1 MKSFEKS
8 CYLLPWPE
16 VSKIISA
23 ETEKYL
29 DGTVPCTAKYED
41 ETFWC
46 IDTPGYSMP
55 IHKACRL
62 MQLSGFPADNW
73 QDTLPDEGGPTV
85 DGYGMELSG
94 HLLHKGLGLTWR
106 HQIITPEGLWLVDV
120 SNTVEHKPEPA
131 LIDGIEVYFEE
142 LKSKDELFNFLSEGS
157 CTHASLMEF
166 CEDYKKSYGN
176 DLCWLYPVAGD
187 SCMGEYL
194 ILVREG
200 VISLPYTGF
209 GDDSNAIFDL
219 NAASLLRPEQLTQL
233 AADWQCFSSDL
244 IHAMSDM
251 EEYLRKKEGDS
262 K

>member
-16 VSKIISA
+16 VSQIISA

-62 MQLSGFPADNW
+62 MQLSGFPSDNW

-106 HQIITPEGLWLVDV
+106 HQIITPEGLWLVDIADK
-120 SNTVEHKPEPA
+120 VEQQPEPA
-131 LIDGIEVYFEE
+131 IIDGIEVRFEE
-142 LKSKDELFNFLSEGS
+142 LKSKDELFNFLGEGS

-166 CEDYKKSYGN
+166 CEDYKERYDT
-176 DLCWLYPVAGD
+176 DLCWPYPIAGD
-187 SCMGEYL
+187 SHLGAFLVL
-194 ILVREG
+194 IREG
-200 VISLPYTGF
+200 VLCLPYDGF
-209 GDDSNAIFDL
+209 DGESYEFFNLADAKLLTAGQIAELSRKLQEFSNGL
-219 NAASLLRPEQLTQL
+219 V
-233 AADWQCFSSDL
+233 
-244 IHAMSDM
+244 HAMNDM
-251 EEYLRKKEGDS
+251 ESYLREKEGA
-262 K
+262 

>member
-1 MKSFEKS
+1 MNSFEKS
-8 CYLLPWPE
+8 CYLLPWQE
-16 VSKIISA
+16 VSQIISA

-29 DGTVPCTAKYED
+29 EGTVPCTAKYED

-55 IHKACRL
+55 IHIACRL

-106 HQIITPEGLWLVDV
+106 HQIITPEGLWLVDIADK
-120 SNTVEHKPEPA
+120 VEQQPEPA
-131 LIDGIEVYFEE
+131 IIDGIEVRFEE
-142 LKSKDELFNFLSEGS
+142 LKSKDELFNFLGEGS

-166 CEDYKKSYGN
+166 CEDYKKKYGN
-176 DLCWLYPVAGD
+176 DLCWPYPIMGD
-187 SCMGEYL
+187 LWLGEYL

-200 VISLPYTGF
+200 VLSLPYTGF
-209 GDDSNAIFDL
+209 EDNDNAVLELD
-219 NAASLLRPEQLTQL
+219 AAALLRPEHLMQLVT
-233 AADWQCFSSDL
+233 DWQSFSSDL
-244 IHAMSDM
+244 IHAMTDM
-251 EEYLRKKEGDS
+251 GEYLRKKEGNS